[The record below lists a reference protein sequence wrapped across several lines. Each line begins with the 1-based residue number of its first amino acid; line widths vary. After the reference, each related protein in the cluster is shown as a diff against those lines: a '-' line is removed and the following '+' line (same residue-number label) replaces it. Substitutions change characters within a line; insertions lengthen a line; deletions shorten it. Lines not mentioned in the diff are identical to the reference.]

1 MSCHPGFL
9 SFLNV
14 NHSGVAAHLTQ
25 NSRLSVVCGILINV
39 KRFLLSAV
47 LFLGATIAATLAP
60 VAPVTA
66 QAPLSLPQPVGYV
79 NDFANV
85 ISSSDRAQIEDLARR
100 VNAATK
106 GDVVVVTMA
115 DLGGR
120 PVEEVALN
128 LGRTWKVGANAQ
140 IGDAA
145 RNAGVIILVVPK
157 ESSADGR
164 GYCRIETGQGAE
176 GFITDATAGT
186 LCRSVVPQFQAGDYS
201 AGITALSVRVADLY
215 ARSFGVTLNGLPE
228 QQVSRNQTEGSP
240 VATLFLIVVIFIIV
254 TSMNRR
260 GSGCAGCIP
269 VSTGYPTG
277 RYRGGG
283 WGGGGFGGGGGGFG
297 GFGGGGGFSGG
308 GGGSSW

>member
-1 MSCHPGFL
+1 MIS
-9 SFLNV
+9 
-14 NHSGVAAHLTQ
+14 
-25 NSRLSVVCGILINV
+25 V
-39 KRFLLSAV
+39 KRFLLFAALIS
-47 LFLGATIAATLAP
+47 GATIAAPLAP
-60 VAPVTA
+60 VALVTA

-79 NDFANV
+79 NDFAGV

-106 GDVVVVTMA
+106 GDMVVVTMA

-176 GFITDATAGT
+176 GFITDATSGT
-186 LCRSVVPQFQAGDYS
+186 LCRSVIPQFQAGDYS
-201 AGITALSVRVADLY
+201 AGITALSVKVADLY
-215 ARSFGVTLNGLPE
+215 ARSFGVTLDGLPA
-228 QQVSRNQTEGSP
+228 QQASRTQTEGSP
-240 VATLFLIVVIFIIV
+240 VATILLMVVVFIIV

-260 GSGCAGCIP
+260 GSGCVGCIP
-269 VSTGYPTG
+269 ISTGYPMG
-277 RYRGGG
+277 RHRGGG
-283 WGGGGFGGGGGGFG
+283 WGGGGFGGGFGGGGGGFG